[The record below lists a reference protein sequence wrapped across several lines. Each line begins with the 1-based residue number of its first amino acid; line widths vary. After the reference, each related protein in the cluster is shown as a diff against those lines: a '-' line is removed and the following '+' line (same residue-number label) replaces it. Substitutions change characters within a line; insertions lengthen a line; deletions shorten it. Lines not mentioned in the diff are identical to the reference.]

1 MKLLQ
6 RNFAKKLTNLITIV
20 GLSAAITV
28 VSYSHLPVTAKI
40 ITQNPP
46 ETTKEQTQISQ
57 LDRVYITEAAQA
69 GMAEIAMANLALQ
82 KSQDDKV
89 KQYAQQMIKDYTPLN
104 QELMQL
110 ATQKAITPPT
120 EMGIKYQALITQL
133 SKLSDANF
141 DQAYVTEAG
150 INRNMEGLILNSRL
164 LQLGQDTELKAF
176 AAKTIPLIESH
187 LQLVDK
193 LFAAPTQQ

>member
-6 RNFAKKLTNLITIV
+6 RNFAKKLTNLIPIV
-20 GLSAAITV
+20 GLSAAIAV

-89 KQYAQQMIKDYTPLN
+89 KQYAQQMIKDYTPVN

-120 EMGIKYQALITQL
+120 DMGIKYQALITQL

-141 DQAYVTEAG
+141 DQAYVNEAG

-176 AAKTIPLIESH
+176 AAKSIPLIEAH
-187 LQLVDK
+187 LQLVEK

>member
-6 RNFAKKLTNLITIV
+6 RNFAKKLTNLIRIV
-20 GLSAAITV
+20 GLSAAIAV
-28 VSYSHLPVTAKI
+28 VSYSHLPATAKI
-40 ITQNPP
+40 ITQNLP

-89 KQYAQQMIKDYTPLN
+89 KQYAQQMIKDYTPVN

-120 EMGIKYQALITQL
+120 DMGIKYQALITQL

-141 DQAYVTEAG
+141 DQAYVNEAG

-176 AAKTIPLIESH
+176 AAKNIPLIEAH
-187 LQLVDK
+187 LQLVEK

>member
-6 RNFAKKLTNLITIV
+6 RNFAKKLTNLIRIV
-20 GLSAAITV
+20 GLSAAIAV
-28 VSYSHLPVTAKI
+28 VSYSHLPATAKI
-40 ITQNPP
+40 ITQNSP
-46 ETTKEQTQISQ
+46 ETTQAQTQISQ

-89 KQYAQQMIKDYTPLN
+89 KQYAQQMIKDYTPVN

-120 EMGIKYQALITQL
+120 DMGIKYQALITQL

-141 DQAYVTEAG
+141 DQAYVNEAG

-176 AAKTIPLIESH
+176 AAKSIPLIEAH
-187 LQLVDK
+187 LQLVEK